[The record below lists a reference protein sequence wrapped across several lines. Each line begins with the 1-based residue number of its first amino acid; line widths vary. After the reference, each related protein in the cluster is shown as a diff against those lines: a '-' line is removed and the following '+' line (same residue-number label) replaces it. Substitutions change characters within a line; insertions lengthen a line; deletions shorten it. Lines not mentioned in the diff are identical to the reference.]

1 MDHLVKKKEQRER
14 VIKEF
19 LKVLPSF
26 LRSTGG
32 SLLLFFLL
40 LPFVLSQ
47 LVKSL
52 PQLAGVLAT
61 IANAIKDPAQTAH
74 DLGETG
80 ADTLLAAPS
89 GFFGG
94 LVASGFGIGEAWT
107 RIFGTSGPS
116 TPEDDRE
123 LTYCERLGND
133 LVLIERALQ
142 KATGLGKISPTFAY
156 ATKLYDIKNAGCGK
170 PAFISQD
177 KWDRVP
183 G

>member
-1 MDHLVKKKEQRER
+1 MAKKKKDSRALT
-14 VIKEF
+14 EF

-32 SLLLFFLL
+32 SLLIFFIL

-47 LVKSL
+47 LIKSL
-52 PQLAGVLAT
+52 PALAAVAAT
-61 IANAIKDPAQTAH
+61 ISQAVKDPAQTAH

-80 ADTLLAAPS
+80 ADILLAVPS

-94 LVASGFGIGEAWT
+94 IVAAGFGIGEAFT
-107 RIFGTSGPS
+107 RIFGTAGPS

-142 KATGLGKISPTFAY
+142 AATGLGKISPTYAY
-156 ATKLYDIKNAGCGK
+156 AIKLYDIKKAGCGK
-170 PAFISQD
+170 PAFISQN

>member
-1 MDHLVKKKEQRER
+1 LAKKKDRER
-14 VIKEF
+14 FLTEF

-32 SLLLFFLL
+32 SLLIFFIL
-40 LPFVLSQ
+40 LPFVLRQ

-52 PQLAGVLAT
+52 PQLAGVFAT
-61 IANAIKDPAQTAH
+61 ISNAIRDPVQTAH
-74 DLGETG
+74 DIGETG
-80 ADTLLAAPS
+80 ADTLLAAPT

-142 KATGLGKISPTFAY
+142 SAKGLGKISPTYAY
-156 ATKLYDIKNAGCGK
+156 AAKLYDIKKAGCGK

>member
-1 MDHLVKKKEQRER
+1 LAKKKEDSRALT
-14 VIKEF
+14 EF
-19 LKVLPSF
+19 LKVLPGF
-26 LRSTGG
+26 LASTGG

-47 LVKSL
+47 LIKSL
-52 PQLAGVLAT
+52 PQLAGIFAT
-61 IANAIKDPAQTAH
+61 IAEAIKDPVQTAH
-74 DLGETG
+74 DLGETS

-89 GFFGG
+89 GFLGG
-94 LVASGFGIGEAWT
+94 LIASGFGIGEAFT
-107 RIFGTSGPS
+107 RIFGTAGPS

-142 KATGLGKISPTFAY
+142 AATGLGKISPTFAY
-156 ATKLYDIKNAGCGK
+156 AAKLYDIKKAGCGK
-170 PAFISQD
+170 PAFISQN

>member
-1 MDHLVKKKEQRER
+1 MKPLAKKKEQQER
-14 VIKEF
+14 VVKEF

-32 SLLLFFLL
+32 SLILFFLL
-40 LPFVLSQ
+40 LPFVLTQ
-47 LVKSL
+47 LIRTL
-52 PQLAGVLAT
+52 PQLSAIFAT
-61 IANAIKDPAQTAH
+61 ISAAIKDPKQAAN
-74 DLGETG
+74 DLGEESAG
-80 ADTLLAAPS
+80 ILLAVPS

-94 LVASGFGIGEAWT
+94 LASSGFGIGEAWT
-107 RIFGTSGPS
+107 RILGTFGPT

-142 KATGLGKISPTFAY
+142 AATGLGKISPTFAY
-156 ATKLYDIKNAGCGK
+156 ATKLYDIKKAGCGK

>member
-1 MDHLVKKKEQRER
+1 MPKKKDRQER
-14 VIKEF
+14 VAKEF

-47 LVKSL
+47 LIKSL
-52 PQLAGVLAT
+52 PSLAAIFAT
-61 IANAIKDPAQTAH
+61 ISNAIRDPVQAAH
-74 DLGETG
+74 DIGETG
-80 ADTLLAAPS
+80 ADTLLAVPS

-94 LVASGFGIGEAWT
+94 IVASGFGIGEAWA
-107 RIFGTSGPS
+107 RIFGTSGPT

-142 KATGLGKISPTFAY
+142 AAKGLGKISPTYAY
-156 ATKLYDIKNAGCGK
+156 AAKLYDIKKAGCGK
-170 PAFISQD
+170 PAFVSQD

>member
-1 MDHLVKKKEQRER
+1 LVKKKKEPR
-14 VIKEF
+14 VLTEF

-32 SLLLFFLL
+32 SLLIFFML
-40 LPFVLSQ
+40 LPFVLGQ
-47 LVKSL
+47 LIKSL
-52 PQLAGVLAT
+52 PALAGVFAT
-61 IANAIKDPAQTAH
+61 VSNAIRDPAQAAH
-74 DLGETG
+74 DIGEAG

-94 LVASGFGIGEAWT
+94 IVASGFGIGEAWT
-107 RIFGTSGPS
+107 RIFGTGGPT

-133 LVLIERALQ
+133 LVLIERALS
-142 KATGLGKISPTFAY
+142 AASGLGKISPTYAY
-156 ATKLYDIKNAGCGK
+156 AAKLYDIKKAGCGK
-170 PAFISQD
+170 PAFISQN

>member
-1 MDHLVKKKEQRER
+1 MVKKKEEPR
-14 VIKEF
+14 VITEF

-40 LPFVLSQ
+40 LPFVLNQ
-47 LVKSL
+47 LIKSL
-52 PQLAGVLAT
+52 PQLAGIFAT
-61 IANAIKDPAQTAH
+61 VSDAIKDPVQTAH
-74 DLGETG
+74 DLGETS
-80 ADTLLAAPS
+80 ADTLLAAPT
-89 GFFGG
+89 GFYAG
-94 LVASGFGIGEAWT
+94 LVSSGFGIGEAWA
-107 RIFGTSGPS
+107 RIFGTAGPT

-142 KATGLGKISPTFAY
+142 AAKGLGKISPTFAY
-156 ATKLYDIKNAGCGK
+156 ATKLYDIKKAGCGK